1 MTSDQFLLG
10 FLCGIAFASAVMW
23 AYAELVDYLDR
34 DDSALPP

>member
-1 MTSDQFLLG
+1 MTAELLLG
-10 FLCGIAFASAVMW
+10 FLFGIAFASAVMW